1 MSKEYTHP
9 RRDIR
14 TCKYYN
20 PCQKIMSELKRHMGL
35 FHLTMYGVGII
46 IGAGIYVLI
55 GEATSFAGNSV
66 WISFLLGIIVAL
78 FAGLSYA
85 ELAALFPKAAAEYT
99 FVKHAFKNNFRAFI
113 IGWLTA
119 ITSMITAATV
129 ALGFGGYFAQF
140 IDLPITLSAILLL
153 GILSIVNFIGIKESV
168 WANTIF
174 AIITVGG
181 LVLIIFLGMT
191 FETVKPVDYFDAPN
205 GVTGIILAFVLIFFA
220 FIGFEDM
227 ANVAEEVKRPKKTLP
242 RAIILSVLITGV
254 IYILVSLSVV
264 RVINWEELGRSAAPL
279 AAVAE
284 RSLGPE
290 GGVVLSAIALFA
302 TASTVLITIVA
313 GSRMLYGMAN
323 NKSLPLSLGKIHS
336 KTKTPWIA
344 VIGILITSVA
354 FAFIGDI
361 VIVAN
366 ITVFAVVITFAVINL
381 SVIVL
386 RYTESSLERPFK
398 VPCNIGRFPVLP
410 LAGFGVIVY
419 MAIQFEMEV
428 MLVGLAIISAGALF
442 YVIFNRKLSSKLPNN

>member
-1 MSKEYTHP
+1 
-9 RRDIR
+9 
-14 TCKYYN
+14 
-20 PCQKIMSELKRHMGL
+20 MSELKRHMGL
-35 FHLTMYGVGII
+35 FQLTMYGVGLTL
-46 IGAGIYVLI
+46 GAGIYVLI
-55 GEATSFAGNSV
+55 GEATAFAGNSV
-66 WISFLLGIIVAL
+66 WISFLLGIIVAM

-85 ELAALFPKAAAEYT
+85 ELIALFPKAAAEYT
-99 FVKHAFKNNFRAFI
+99 FVKHAFKNNFLAFI

-129 ALGFGGYFAQF
+129 SLGFGGYLAQF
-140 IDLPITLSAILLL
+140 VNLPITISAILLIV
-153 GILSIVNFIGIKESV
+153 ILSVVNFIGIKESA

-174 AIITVGG
+174 AIITAGG

-191 FETVKPVDYFDAPN
+191 YETTESIDYFEMPN
-205 GVTGIILAFVLIFFA
+205 GTIGIILAFVLIFFA

-242 RAIILSVLITGV
+242 RAIVLTVIITGI

-264 RVINWEELGRSAAPL
+264 RVVNWEELGQSAAPL

-284 RSLGPE
+284 RSLGV
-290 GGVVLSAIALFA
+290 GGSITLSAIALFA
-302 TASTVLITIVA
+302 TASTVLITLVA
-313 GSRMLYGMAN
+313 GSRIFYGMAK

-344 VIGILITSVA
+344 VIGISITSVA
-354 FAFIGDI
+354 FALIGDI

-386 RYTESSLERPFK
+386 RYTEPDLERQFK
-398 VPCNIGRFPVLP
+398 VPVNIGRFPILP
-410 LAGFGVIVY
+410 LFGFGVTIY

-428 MLVGLAIISAGALF
+428 MIVGLAIIAAGALF
-442 YVIFNRKLSSKLPNN
+442 YVIFNKRSSKSQ